1 MKKPTPKA
9 IAAEVATLKAMKPKV
24 KRYTFF
30 GDDNHAAI
38 DAQIQVLE
46 QNLSDDEIGR
56 RFSGEVQSEAFNA
69 RNWLEGDAG
78 NPPSKDWK
86 ELAA

>member
-1 MKKPTPKA
+1 MTKPTAKA
-9 IAAEVATLKAMKPKV
+9 IAAEVAKLKALKPNV

-46 QNLSDDEIGR
+46 QNLSDDDIGR
-56 RFSGEVQSEAFNA
+56 RFNGEVQSEAFNA
-69 RNWLEGDAG
+69 RNWLDGDADEAL
-78 NPPSKDWK
+78 SKGWA
-86 ELAA
+86 ELVS